1 MECEFCK
8 NKFVSKSNLYSHQKT
23 AKFCLKIQGKLV
35 ETNFNC
41 KYCNKSL
48 TQRSSLDD
56 HLNVCKEKKKQIQ
69 DDKEKEQTLIVKKL
83 ETELSKVKRT
93 EQRNYQ
99 DKIEEKEKYYRE
111 KIEEKE
117 KYYREKI
124 EEKEKHYKEKIE
136 GKEAYFE
143 TTLKEKNEYIAKLE
157 ARLDKFESTVVNLA
171 AEPKTTTKTTTNN
184 VVVNNHTLNLSQEH
198 VSKVLDEHFTKEVAA
213 GGQKGL
219 AKMVHEKMLTGP
231 DGKPTYVCVDSSR
244 HTFEFTNNDGDVER
258 DVKAKK
264 LTKAL
269 INSKIQQK
277 AAEVGNQ
284 IWTKADGHVD
294 STLYEYCSPKV
305 MELACFEK
313 DDSKFRSELS
323 ALTS

>member
-1 MECEFCK
+1 M
-8 NKFVSKSNLYSHQKT
+8 
-23 AKFCLKIQGKLV
+23 
-35 ETNFNC
+35 
-41 KYCNKSL
+41 
-48 TQRSSLDD
+48 
-56 HLNVCKEKKKQIQ
+56 KKKY
-69 DDKEKEQTLIVKKL
+69 EKEIEKQRQDYEKKL
-83 ETELSKVKRT
+83 ENQRTELEKQKQEYKT
-93 EQRNYQ
+93 EIESSRNM
-99 DKIEEKEKYYRE
+99 I
-111 KIEEKE
+111 IN
-117 KYYREKI
+117 
-124 EEKEKHYKEKIE
+124 
-136 GKEAYFE
+136 
-143 TTLKEKNEYIAKLE
+143 EKNEYIAKLE

-171 AEPKTTTKTTTNN
+171 AEPKTTTKTTNN

-284 IWTKADGHVD
+284 IWTKEDGHVD

>member
-1 MECEFCK
+1 MFVCTFCK
-8 NKFVSKSNLYSHQKT
+8 KEFTIKGNMLSHQKT
-23 AKFCLKIQGKLV
+23 TKYCLEQQGKV
-35 ETNFNC
+35 CNNFEC
-41 KYCNKSL
+41 QFCSKHFT
-48 TQRSSLDD
+48 TQHNLND
-56 HLNVCKEKKKQIQ
+56 HNSVCKEKDKKQLKEIEVQNIQ
-69 DDKEKEQTLIVKKL
+69 
-83 ETELSKVKRT
+83 
-93 EQRNYQ
+93 
-99 DKIEEKEKYYRE
+99 
-111 KIEEKE
+111 
-117 KYYREKI
+117 
-124 EEKEKHYKEKIE
+124 YKEK
-136 GKEAYFE
+136 
-143 TTLKEKNEYIAKLE
+143 LEKQKQDYEERLEKQKQDYEEKLEKQRQDYMTKLE
-157 ARLDKFESTVVNLA
+157 ARLDKFESTVVNIA
-171 AEPKTTTKTTTNN
+171 SEPKTKTTTTN
-184 VVVNNHTLNLSQEH
+184 VVVNNNTLNLSQEH
-198 VSKVLDEHFTKEVAA
+198 VTKVLDEHFTKEVAA

-219 AKMVHEKMLTGP
+219 AKMVREKMLTGP

-244 HTFEFTNNDGDVER
+244 QTFEFTNNDGDVER

>member
-1 MECEFCK
+1 MATMECEFCK
-8 NKFVSKSNLYSHQKT
+8 KIFSTKGNLSSHQKT
-23 AKFCLKIQGKLV
+23 AKYCLELQGKLV
-35 ETNFNC
+35 ETSFNC
-41 KYCNKSL
+41 DYCNKDF
-48 TQRSSLDD
+48 TQRTSLND

-69 DDKEKEQTLIVKKL
+69 DDREKEHALVVKKL
-83 ETELSKVKRT
+83 ESEIAKVKRT

-99 DKIEEKEKYYRE
+99 E

-124 EEKEKHYKEKIE
+124 E
-136 GKEAYFE
+136 
-143 TTLKEKNEYIAKLE
+143 EKNEYIAKLE

-171 AEPKTTTKTTTNN
+171 AEPKTTTTKTTNN

-244 HTFEFTNNDGDVER
+244 QTFEFTNNDGDVER